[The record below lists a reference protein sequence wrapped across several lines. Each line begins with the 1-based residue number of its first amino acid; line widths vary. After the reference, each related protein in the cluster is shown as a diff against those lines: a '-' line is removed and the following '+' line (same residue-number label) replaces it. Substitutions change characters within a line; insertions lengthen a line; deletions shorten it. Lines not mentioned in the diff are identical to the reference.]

1 MLQRRA
7 ADCGEN
13 RDPDGAAEPT
23 ECEPRKRSKKGRPRS
38 NQRAVVLGRIKAKPS
53 VAADEAASLDPTCA
67 RRRLDPAVGARE
79 SLQRGRTREMTAKKQ
94 ERAVC
99 LIAIFPLA
107 FVAAIRERLHVG
119 KDFLHVAHLVGAAM
133 CSAC

>member
-53 VAADEAASLDPTCA
+53 VAADEAASLDTTCA

-79 SLQRGRTREMTAKKQ
+79 SLQRGRTREMTAKKH

-107 FVAAIRERLHVG
+107 FVAAIREPAVRCKLNRRSG
-119 KDFLHVAHLVGAAM
+119 DWS
-133 CSAC
+133 CSSV